1 MEKSVDFWA
10 VPKMDGQDSQLGT
23 AINSNVVAP
32 FNRRKRSNLRWAD
45 VYSDNVIF
53 PVLKK

>member
-23 AINSNVVAP
+23 AINSNLIAP
-32 FNRRKRSNLRWAD
+32 VNPWKRSNFRWAD